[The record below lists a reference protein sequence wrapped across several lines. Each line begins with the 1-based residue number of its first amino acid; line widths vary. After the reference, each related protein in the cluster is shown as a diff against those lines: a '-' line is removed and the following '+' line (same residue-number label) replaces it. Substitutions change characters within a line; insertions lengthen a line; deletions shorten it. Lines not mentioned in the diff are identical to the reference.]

1 MNKLRGPIAPIR
13 LAIIKQAFD
22 KLDADL
28 NGKITL
34 EEIAKVYNAKKHPQV
49 IKGYKTEKEIFMEFV
64 GMWDQNGDAII
75 TLDEF
80 NEYYKVSNIPLSLY

>member
-1 MNKLRGPIAPIR
+1 MAV
-13 LAIIKQAFD
+13 IKQAFD

-34 EEIAKVYNAKKHPQV
+34 EEIAKVYNAKRHPEV
-49 IKGYKTEKEIFMEFV
+49 IKGYKTEKEIFMQFV

-80 NEYYKVSNIPLSLY
+80 NEYYKVSSQRISTHPH